1 MAAGSEYGSLMSI
14 VMGGLGC
21 IPELSCRDRCDSE
34 EDVRVR
40 V

>member
-1 MAAGSEYGSLMSI
+1 MSI

-21 IPELSCRDRCDSE
+21 IPELSYRQKCDSE